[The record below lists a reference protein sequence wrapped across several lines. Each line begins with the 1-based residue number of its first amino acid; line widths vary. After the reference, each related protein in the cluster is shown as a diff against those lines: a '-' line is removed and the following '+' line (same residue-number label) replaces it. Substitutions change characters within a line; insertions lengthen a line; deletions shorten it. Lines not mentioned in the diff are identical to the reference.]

1 MLPSLVDFHWKG
13 MDNHGPMNPG
23 VLSKVTRLSEAS
35 PHDENGSFEVLSQMP
50 RAKIVDMRIGYPSFN
65 LQPFELENLTNLKM
79 ETGNKWTMDELKAAF
94 AFFPNL
100 TDLSLDIIDLA
111 DDFSEQ
117 VAKLVSKW
125 SERW

>member
-1 MLPSLVDFHWKG
+1 

-23 VLSKVTRLSEAS
+23 VLSKVTRLSEAC
-35 PHDENGSFEVLSQMP
+35 PHGPFEVLSQMP
-50 RAKIVDMRIGYPSFN
+50 RAKIVDMLIGYPSFN
-65 LQPFELENLTNLKM
+65 LQPFELENLTHLKVKDH
-79 ETGNKWTMDELKAAF
+79 NKWTMDELKAAF

>member
-23 VLSKVTRLSEAS
+23 VLSKVTRLSKAI
-35 PHDENGSFEVLSQMP
+35 PHDNGPFEVLSQMP
-50 RAKIVDMRIGYPSFN
+50 RAKIVDMCISNLSFN
-65 LQPFELENLTNLKM
+65 LQPFELESLTNLKV
-79 ETGNKWTMDELKAAF
+79 ESYNKWTMDELKAAF

-100 TDLSLDIIDLA
+100 TDLSLEIDGLA

-125 SERW
+125 SER